1 MYLFIHTNVN
11 VFKVTHTHTLHSNHK
26 PKNYDRHIHM
36 KKKSKLNLKTVVQ
49 SQGKKTKQKII
60 KEQKEITKINLQA
73 INKMVIHT

>member
-1 MYLFIHTNVN
+1 
-11 VFKVTHTHTLHSNHK
+11 
-26 PKNYDRHIHM
+26 M

>member
-1 MYLFIHTNVN
+1 MLMFSKSHVHTP
-11 VFKVTHTHTLHSNHK
+11 FTVTTNQKIMIDT
-26 PKNYDRHIHM
+26 HM

-73 INKMVIHT
+73 INKMVIRT

>member
-1 MYLFIHTNVN
+1 
-11 VFKVTHTHTLHSNHK
+11 
-26 PKNYDRHIHM
+26 M

-73 INKMVIHT
+73 INKMVIRT